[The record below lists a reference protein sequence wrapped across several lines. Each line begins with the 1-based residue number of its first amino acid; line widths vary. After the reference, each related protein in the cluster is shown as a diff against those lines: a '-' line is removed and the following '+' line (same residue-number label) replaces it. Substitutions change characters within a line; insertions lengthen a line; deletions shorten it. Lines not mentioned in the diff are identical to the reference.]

1 MAKHCAEQP
10 HAHGRTDLAASRL
23 PSPVKAEISINPS
36 VFIPLHSAM
45 QAQWCGLKPATGPA
59 LFPHPE
65 IDDAACLPV
74 ETPIVKLS
82 LLIFAK
88 YLKVC
93 LSGKQGLL

>member
-1 MAKHCAEQP
+1 MWPEA
-10 HAHGRTDLAASRL
+10 T
-23 PSPVKAEISINPS
+23 
-36 VFIPLHSAM
+36 
-45 QAQWCGLKPATGPA
+45 TGPA

-93 LSGKQGLL
+93 LSGKQGRL